1 MVFFFDVLWTKV
13 KLVAVVGIT
22 IWAPGK
28 LFIMADLTG
37 PSNQGEPEP
46 AHGEMHGEDTSQVS
60 SAEATRPE
68 NAWMPWTPDS
78 VSAVVLLIP
87 TCHRIFS
94 YSPFPPLSLMYQG
107 ENKKNQKH
115 EKILLVRFYLVLFYL
130 QPPWEVW
137 LGQMS
142 KLRPG
147 EMRRLLQ
154 LPSWPRKTQTPPT
167 YLVLL
172 PPNPLKPTTPQGNSW
187 WTEKILKETL
197 MNSNI

>member
-13 KLVAVVGIT
+13 KLVVEGGIT

-46 AHGEMHGEDTSQVS
+46 AHGEMHGEDISEVS
-60 SAEATRPE
+60 SVENTRPK
-68 NAWMPWTPDS
+68 NAWMPWMPDS

-94 YSPFPPLSLMYQG
+94 YSPFPPLSLMYHG

-115 EKILLVRFYLVLFYL
+115 EKIVLVRFYLVLFYL

-142 KLRPG
+142 KWRPG
-147 EMRRLLQ
+147 EIRGLLR
-154 LPSWPRKTQTPPT
+154 LPSWPRKTQTPRT
-167 YLVLL
+167 WSHSSAS
-172 PPNPLKPTTPQGNSW
+172 KPTQAHHPTGQQ
-187 WTEKILKETL
+187 L
-197 MNSNI
+197 MNRKNFERDTNE